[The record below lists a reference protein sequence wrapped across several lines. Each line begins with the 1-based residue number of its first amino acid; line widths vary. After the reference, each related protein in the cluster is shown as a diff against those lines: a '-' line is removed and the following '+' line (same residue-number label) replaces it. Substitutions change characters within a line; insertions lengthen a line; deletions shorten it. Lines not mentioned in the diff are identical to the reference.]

1 MSEEAAMP
9 NYTVIDAPSN
19 LGLRPTGIET
29 LPTALKSAGLLTKLS
44 ATYAG
49 RVSPLP
55 YHPDRD
61 PLTHMRNA
69 DAIRI
74 YAQHLADVV
83 SPQVQAGRFPIVLG
97 GDCSILLGAMLALQ
111 RIGHYGLFFLDGHAD
126 FYQPE
131 AELHGEVA
139 SMELAL
145 ISGRGPDVLS
155 NIEGLRPLVRDQ
167 EIVAFGFRD
176 VDQAAREGSQDVRA
190 SAIHT
195 YDLHQA
201 RTPDVVTVAT
211 QALELLQHVE
221 LSGFWIHL
229 DADVLHDEVMPAV
242 DYRLPDGLQFDEL
255 SAVLGILIG
264 TGRAVGMTITI
275 FNPLLDTDGTLAQ
288 RFVDSIVRGLRG
300 VNTA

>member
-1 MSEEAAMP
+1 MSVEAAMP

-19 LGLRPTGIET
+19 LGLRPTGVET
-29 LPTALKSAGLLTKLS
+29 LPIALKSAGLLTKLS

-49 RVSPLP
+49 RVTPLP
-55 YHPDRD
+55 YHADRD
-61 PLTHMRNA
+61 PLTQMRNA

-74 YAQHLADVV
+74 YAQNLADVV
-83 SPQVQAGRFPIVLG
+83 SPLVQAGQFPIVLG
-97 GDCSILLGAMLALQ
+97 GDCSILLGTMLALH
-111 RIGHYGLFFLDGHAD
+111 RIGRYGLFFLDGHAD

-131 AELHGEVA
+131 ADLHGEAA

-145 ISGRGPDVLS
+145 LSGRGPDVVT
-155 NIEGLRPLVRDQ
+155 NIEGFRPLVRDQ
-167 EIVAFGFRD
+167 EIVAFAFRD
-176 VDQAAREGSQDVRA
+176 ADHAAQEGSQDIHA

-201 RTPDVVTVAT
+201 RTPDVVTVVT
-211 QALELLQHVE
+211 QAMEPLQRAE

-242 DYRLPDGLQFDEL
+242 DYRIPDGLQFDEL
-255 SAVLGILIG
+255 SAVLSILLG

-275 FNPLLDTDGTLAQ
+275 FNPVLDNDGTLAQ
-288 RFVDSIVRGLRG
+288 RLVDTIVTGLRG
-300 VNTA
+300 VNTP

>member
-1 MSEEAAMP
+1 MP

-19 LGLRPTGIET
+19 LGLRPTGVET
-29 LPTALKSAGLLTKLS
+29 LPIALKSAGLLTKLS

-49 RVSPLP
+49 RVTPLP
-55 YHPDRD
+55 YHDERDR
-61 PLTHMRNA
+61 LSQLRNA
-69 DAIRI
+69 DGIRL
-74 YAQHLADVV
+74 YAQHLADLV
-83 SPQVQAGRFPIVLG
+83 SPQVQAGHFPIVLG

-111 RIGHYGLFFLDGHAD
+111 RIGRYGLFFLDGHAD

-145 ISGRGPDVLS
+145 VSGRGPDLLT
-155 NIEGLRPLVRDQ
+155 NIEGFRPLVRDQ
-167 EIVAFGFRD
+167 EIVAFAFRD
-176 VDQAAREGSQDVRA
+176 AEQATQEGSQDVRA
-190 SAIHT
+190 TAIHT

-211 QALELLQHVE
+211 QALEPLQRAE

-229 DADVLHDEVMPAV
+229 DADVLHDQVMPAV
-242 DYRLPDGLQFDEL
+242 DYRIPDGLQFDEL
-255 SAVLGILIG
+255 SAVLGTLLK

-275 FNPLLDTDGTLAQ
+275 FNPMLDPDGTLAQ
-288 RFVDSIVRGLRG
+288 RFVDSIVAGLG
-300 VNTA
+300 GFNTV